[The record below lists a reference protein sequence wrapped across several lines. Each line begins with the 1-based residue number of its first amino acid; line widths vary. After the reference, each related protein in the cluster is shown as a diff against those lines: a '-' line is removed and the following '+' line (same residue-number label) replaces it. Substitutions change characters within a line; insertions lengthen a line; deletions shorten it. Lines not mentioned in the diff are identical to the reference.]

1 MSSVTDPIAD
11 LLTRIRNGVQAK
23 LRYVDV
29 GFSKLK
35 LAIVE
40 ILKQQG
46 FIEHFLVKKDG
57 TSGKMRIFLRY
68 GVSRK
73 PVIQGLK
80 RVSRPGRRRFVGH
93 QDVPLV
99 LGGMGLAI
107 ISTSQGVIN
116 GFDAH
121 KRKVGG
127 EVLCYVW

>member
-11 LLTRIRNGVQAK
+11 LLTRIRNGIHAQ

-29 GFSKLK
+29 GFSKFK
-35 LAIVE
+35 VAIIG

-46 FIEHFLVKKDG
+46 FIDHFLIKENE
-57 TSGKMRIFLRY
+57 SGGQVRIFLRY
-68 GVSRK
+68 HDLRK

-80 RVSRPGRRRFVGH
+80 RVSRPGRRRYVGYE
-93 QDVPLV
+93 DVPLV
-99 LGGMGLAI
+99 LGGMGVAI
-107 ISTSQGVIN
+107 LSTSYGVLN
-116 GFDAH
+116 GFEAH